1 MNGKFLLFLLSVCIS
16 LFEWK
21 ILQKDQEIKVKI
33 ILLFSFVFPYIL
45 YLLAVLSLLSRNKSL
60 LQTQFTELCMLV

>member
-21 ILQKDQEIKVKI
+21 ILQKDQGIKVKI

>member
-33 ILLFSFVFPYIL
+33 ILLFSFVFLYIL

>member
-1 MNGKFLLFLLSVCIS
+1 MNGKFLLVLLSVCIS

-45 YLLAVLSLLSRNKSL
+45 YLLAVLSLLFRNKSL

>member
-1 MNGKFLLFLLSVCIS
+1 MNGKFLLVLLYVCIS

>member
-1 MNGKFLLFLLSVCIS
+1 MNGKFLLILLYVRTL

-21 ILQKDQEIKVKI
+21 ILQKDQGIKVKI

>member
-1 MNGKFLLFLLSVCIS
+1 MNGKFLLVLLSVCIS

>member
-60 LQTQFTELCMLV
+60 LQTQFIELCMLV

>member
-1 MNGKFLLFLLSVCIS
+1 MNGKFLLFLLSVCIP

-21 ILQKDQEIKVKI
+21 ILQKDQGIKVKI